1 MSSRLLLT
9 VAMAMLVV
17 IVGLVIYFVI
27 RISKLENTLK
37 GYSRMMGE
45 FQVQN
50 SQNQSISMDVQT
62 KSLEAQER
70 RLFEM
75 NKRLE
80 QVYKGLGEMQ
90 SMARGMEDIKK
101 VLSNVKTRGILGE
114 LQLKNILDEV
124 LASHQYVENEIMK
137 PGTRDR
143 VEFAIK
149 LPEGVFLPIDS
160 KFPAD
165 TYGRLVDAYDT
176 GDSEIISLALRNLKS
191 VIKTEAK
198 SIRDKYISPPD
209 TTDFAIMFLPFEGLY
224 AEVINLG
231 LVEELQREFDVCVAG
246 PTTFTA
252 LLSSLQMGF
261 KTLAVQ
267 KRSTEVWKVLAEV
280 KTEFANFERGLSQV
294 RGSIA
299 RADDEL
305 EKLVGVRTRQMMRK
319 LNKVSAYGDF
329 ADHVKPQ
336 EQEICNDQNKP
347 PA

>member
-1 MSSRLLLT
+1 MNNHIFFIV
-9 VAMAMLVV
+9 VAVILVV
-17 IVGLVIYFVI
+17 IALAVMYFVVKISRLEASI
-27 RISKLENTLK
+27 RD
-37 GYSRMMGE
+37 YSRMMGD
-45 FQVQN
+45 FQKQS
-50 SQNQSISMDVQT
+50 SQSQAMSMEAQS
-62 KSLEAQER
+62 KSLESQEK
-70 RLFEM
+70 RLFEL
-75 NKRLE
+75 NQRLE

-114 LQLKNILDEV
+114 LQLKNILQEV
-124 LASHQYVENEIMK
+124 LTPSQYVENEIMK

-149 LPEGVFLPIDS
+149 LPEGVLLPIDS

-176 GDSEIISLALRNLKS
+176 GDQEFIALALRNLKT
-191 VIKTEAK
+191 VIKSEAK
-198 SIRDKYISPPD
+198 TIQEKYIAPPY

-224 AEVINLG
+224 AEVVNQG
-231 LVEELQREFDVCVAG
+231 LVEELQRDFDICIAG

-261 KTLAVQ
+261 RTLAVQ
-267 KRSTEVWKVLAEV
+267 KRSAEAWKVMAEV
-280 KTEFANFERGLSQV
+280 KSEFGNFEKGLSQV

-305 EKLVGVRTRQMMRK
+305 EKLIGVRTRQMMRK
-319 LNKVSAYGDF
+319 LNKVSAYEG
-329 ADHVKPQ
+329 
-336 EQEICNDQNKP
+336 P
-347 PA
+347 PDTCSPNEKGISQDENVFR